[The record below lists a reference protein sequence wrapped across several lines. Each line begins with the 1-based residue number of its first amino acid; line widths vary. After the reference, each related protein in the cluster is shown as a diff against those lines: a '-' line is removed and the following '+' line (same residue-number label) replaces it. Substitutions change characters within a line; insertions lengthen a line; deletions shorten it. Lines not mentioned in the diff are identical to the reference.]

1 MFSSGLLVGTAIN
14 FEFDWVGDTIG
25 GPGGASTDKDIVFE
39 CEGDGGVTAAKTVF
53 TLTSAASITSS
64 CVPLVENNV

>member
-1 MFSSGLLVGTAIN
+1 MLQVYAHGT
-14 FEFDWVGDTIG
+14 G
-25 GPGGASTDKDIVFE
+25 TDKDIVFE

-53 TLTSAASITSS
+53 TLTNAASITAS